1 MLRQIALYCMV
12 LRDIGYCVVL
22 NRVAWYTCKSIVS
35 VCRVCCQI
43 GPTFNDYKNN
53 SGCEAIFSKHEQR
66 ITSFP
71 LAGRP
76 LQKSG
81 TFACIVQNCFSMQM
95 VIISSLQLCSRSLR
109 QLASNRLDGTDMGS
123 WLSFFHIPNDR
134 RICRIFGHHQKNV
147 LILLQCIAMWEE
159 RKIHVV
165 PISL

>member
-1 MLRQIALYCMV
+1 MIVVFPYKNVIRRTPICFAKLPCTVWYCMV
-12 LRDIGYCVVL
+12 L
-22 NRVAWYTCKSIVS
+22 NRIAWYTCKSIVS

-81 TFACIVQNCFSMQM
+81 TFLYIVQNCSSMQM
-95 VIISSLQLCSRSLR
+95 AIISSLQLCSSTPR
-109 QLASNRLDGTDMGS
+109 QLASNRLDGG
-123 WLSFFHIPNDR
+123 HIWEADR
-134 RICRIFGHHQKNV
+134 RICRNQGHTCHYLK
-147 LILLQCIAMWEE
+147 
-159 RKIHVV
+159 RF
-165 PISL
+165 